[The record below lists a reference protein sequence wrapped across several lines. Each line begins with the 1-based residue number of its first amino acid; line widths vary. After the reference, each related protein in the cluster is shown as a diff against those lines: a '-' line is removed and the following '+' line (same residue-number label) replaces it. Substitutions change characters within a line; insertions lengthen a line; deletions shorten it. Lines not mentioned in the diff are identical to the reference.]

1 MREEP
6 VLKVPAMSTTISLG
20 KNGNSLLKRARGH
33 ENAAEA
39 SKIEAKMKRFKLEED
54 LGLEKEKEEKKEEEK
69 EGEQPKHEKVN
80 VMFQTGS
87 GSTAKKV
94 GATCNLQLPPIV
106 YPGELLDCVLRNE
119 DEDRVMKA
127 CALFQR
133 GALVGF
139 LIWVILLALMLKF
152 APADSYEQP
161 HGIEQ
166 SAHVV
171 TFILLLVT
179 NGSRLYP
186 FILRD
191 KNLNFFKNGVLV
203 AIATVQMI
211 AMISNLGMGL
221 LPTPVFDDQI
231 TGLRVYLVRWV
242 EFIPLCFLMTF
253 LLDNMDA
260 PLSINDPPQRWSLA
274 IMLTL
279 ATACGGIFPFCRNLK
294 EWLMVVTTAWCL
306 FTSLFFK
313 LYAQAKRYYAMKAD
327 VSPKTPTGVEA
338 SDDELFELARVSYT
352 LTCICTI
359 TWTLLAACFTF
370 IAAAQAWAPKDSLL
384 AEPHLQNVMLSV
396 FDVMSKIW
404 YLSGI
409 IDAYDNFFDESARAV
424 RRLENLRNFM
434 TAIWESSSDILI
446 FTGNKENRVHARIS
460 PAFFRMI
467 GAPNTKQG
475 SISLILEIFP
485 KTQTYYVFAIDLSK
499 TVTRDEANDFR
510 QTFTENPRSL
520 KDSGTKSIEDQN
532 IAILAAI
539 AIKGCGAYVG
549 NGNERSFQQ
558 DLTYKNRNNIKCS
571 IRCEA
576 KVADFERGSCLI
588 VLRNIS
594 DRVQRFEAEKNLL
607 RESTIRRKDAEAN
620 QFTRHEVKNG
630 ILAAIGI
637 LEHLRESTTKSDG
650 GMETISK
657 DTNPTLTR
665 RSYRRSTTDLS
676 AAAYSSASTAT
687 GSDEY
692 DELESTLKDILD
704 TVLYEAMAREIIYG
718 EYEPRRERLNVPA
731 VLASLQHGSSKLFP
745 LTFEPSPFP
754 NIFLDRQ
761 LLRYIFRNAVLNA
774 SRYGQPDGIVE
785 TKARFDHAES
795 KFIMEVINLPGPGH
809 QDLVKL
815 SREEVLQ
822 VFEPGAQL
830 SITRSA
836 AHTHHAESTK
846 NESQG
851 SGAWIMKL
859 SAEALGGECNIR
871 FEPTRTVFTFWSPA
885 KAFDREEFKP
895 TQGFRLPS
903 SVWGVAVDDSKVQR
917 KLLGH
922 FMKIAGIDASRRV
935 VLGENDDEITS
946 FGERLKKLLLE
957 NPDAKF
963 LVIAD
968 ENLDMSDGMQKTIS
982 GSLSVQRL
990 REELDEET
998 ESRMLVLIRSAND
1011 SASDVET
1018 YKSRA
1023 HGFMRKEPIK
1033 KGEVLDVIQPWWD
1046 ARFPP
1051 DGEELGDSQLI
1062 DKCSDGLEYGP
1073 SSSDI
1078 EESLQLID
1086 ALVSVENVTI
1096 IISRWKVIRDKL
1108 HALTGDLKTMSTER
1122 NMHDLIAEI
1131 IRMRH
1136 QTEVPEGF
1144 RDLWN
1149 NLRNQIHDA
1158 VFNK

>member
-274 IMLTL
+274 IILTL

-313 LYAQAKRYYAMKAD
+313 LYAQAKRYYSMKAEL
-327 VSPKTPTGVEA
+327 SRSAGVEA
-338 SDDELFELARVSYT
+338 RDDELFELARVSYT

-370 IAAAQAWAPKDSLL
+370 VAAAQAWAPKGSLL
-384 AEPHLQNVMLSV
+384 AEPHLQNVMLSS
-396 FDVMSKIW
+396 FDIMSKIW

-424 RRLENLRNFM
+424 RRLEDLRNFM
-434 TAIWESSSDILI
+434 TAIWESSSDIII
-446 FTGNKENRVHARIS
+446 FTGKKANRVHARIS

-467 GAPNTKQG
+467 GSPSAEQG
-475 SISLILEIFP
+475 RSSLILEIFP

-499 TVTRDEANDFR
+499 TVTWEKANAFR
-510 QTFTENPRSL
+510 QTFNEKPRSI
-520 KDSGTKSIEDQN
+520 KDTSTKSLEDQN
-532 IAILAAI
+532 IAIMVEI
-539 AIKGCGAYVG
+539 AIKACGAYVG
-549 NGNERSFQQ
+549 NGRESSFLQ
-558 DLTYKNRNNIKCS
+558 DLPSKDHNDIKCL
-571 IRCEA
+571 IHCEA
-576 KVADFERGSCLI
+576 KVADFEHSCLI

-594 DRVQRFEAEKNLL
+594 DRIQRFEADKNLL

-637 LEHLRESTTKSDG
+637 LEHLRESTNNDNVSRVTNLND
-650 GMETISK
+650 MESISNG
-657 DTNPTLTR
+657 TTPGLAR
-665 RSYRRSTTDLS
+665 RSSYPSMSVITTAGADN
-676 AAAYSSASTAT
+676 
-687 GSDEY
+687 Y
-692 DELESTLKDILD
+692 DELESTLRDMLD
-704 TVLYEAMAREIIYG
+704 TVVYEAMAREIIYG
-718 EYEPRRERLNVPA
+718 EYESRRERLNVPA

-745 LTFEPSPFP
+745 LTFEPIPFP

-761 LLRYIFRNAVLNA
+761 LLRYIFRNAVSNA
-774 SRYGQPDGIVE
+774 SRYGQPNGTVE
-785 TKARFDHAES
+785 AKARFDHAES

-815 SREEVLQ
+815 SREEVLR
-822 VFEPGAQL
+822 VFEPGIQL
-830 SITRSA
+830 TITRSA
-836 AHTHHAESTK
+836 APTHHAETTK

-859 SAEALGGECNIR
+859 SAEALGGVCDIR
-871 FEPTRTVFTFWSPA
+871 FELKRTVFTFWCPS
-885 KAFDREEFKP
+885 KACDRDESKA
-895 TQGFRLPS
+895 TQGARVFELPA

-922 FMKIAGIDASRRV
+922 FMKIAGIDTSRRV

-946 FGERLKKLLLE
+946 FGERLKKLLLA
-957 NPDAKF
+957 NPDDKF
-963 LVIAD
+963 LVLVD
-968 ENLDMSDGMQKTIS
+968 ENLDLSDGMQKTIS
-982 GSLSVQRL
+982 GSLSVQKL

-1011 SASDVET
+1011 SATDVET
-1018 YKSRA
+1018 YKARA
-1023 HGFMRKEPIK
+1023 HGFMQKEPIK
-1033 KGEVLDVIQPWWD
+1033 KGEVLDSIQPWWD

-1051 DGEELGDSQLI
+1051 DG
-1062 DKCSDGLEYGP
+1062 
-1073 SSSDI
+1073 
-1078 EESLQLID
+1078 
-1086 ALVSVENVTI
+1086 
-1096 IISRWKVIRDKL
+1096 
-1108 HALTGDLKTMSTER
+1108 
-1122 NMHDLIAEI
+1122 
-1131 IRMRH
+1131 
-1136 QTEVPEGF
+1136 
-1144 RDLWN
+1144 
-1149 NLRNQIHDA
+1149 
-1158 VFNK
+1158 